1 MTRTRLGA
9 LGLALAAVLFVL
21 YPAVRPWTDESTV
34 EGAVAAMSSG
44 AWVASHSFAMLGF
57 ILVSLGLMSLAAVVR
72 DTPGARLAS
81 AAVVTSWVGAGL
93 TLAYY
98 GAEDFGLH
106 GIATTAPAG
115 DVLELADAVRYN
127 PVAITMFGVGLVTL
141 AVSGVL
147 TAIAVARS
155 GRLSRWA
162 GTVFAAGYVLFLPQ
176 FFGPP
181 AVRIGHGVVL
191 GLGLLWLAVSLW
203 RTPKSAHR

>member
-9 LGLALAAVLFVL
+9 LCLAMAAVMFVL

-34 EGAVAAMSSG
+34 DGSVAAMSSG
-44 AWVASHSFAMLGF
+44 AWVASHAFAMLGF
-57 ILVSLGLMSLAAVVR
+57 ILVSLGLLSLSAAVR
-72 DTPGARLAS
+72 QTPGARMAS

-93 TLAYY
+93 TLVYY

-106 GIATTAPAG
+106 AIASTVPAG
-115 DVLELADAVRYN
+115 EVLALVAAVRYN

-147 TAIAVARS
+147 AAIAVARS
-155 GRLSRWA
+155 GRLSRWS

-176 FFGPP
+176 FFGSA

-191 GLGLLWLAVSLW
+191 GLGLLWLAVSLG
-203 RTPKSAHR
+203 RRPE